1 MGRNIRDFTGRVG
14 TVASI
19 CLVRKGEHMIF
30 KGFFIVGIGEHHVE
44 LYRKL
49 PCCGAWHLQRLDDLF
64 FCRCGESR
72 IRAPELLKALRY
84 PPAVATMSDMPTPA
98 NGTTEKPHRPKGFAA
113 MDPALQLKICAR
125 GGKSTVRRKGR
136 KYMANLGRRGRA
148 VRTKNERKARRAASV
163 NAALQDQDA

>member
-1 MGRNIRDFTGRVG
+1 
-14 TVASI
+14 
-19 CLVRKGEHMIF
+19 MIF

-49 PCCGAWHLQRLDDLF
+49 RCCGAWSMQRLDDCF
-64 FCRCGESR
+64 CCRCGESR
-72 IRAPELLKALRY
+72 IDANQLLLALRS
-84 PPAVATMSDMPTPA
+84 PPAVAKVADMPTPA
-98 NGTTEKPHRPKGFAA
+98 NGTTQPKPKGFAA

-148 VRTKNERKARRAASV
+148 VRTRNERKARRAAAV